1 MSFEPHW
8 KGAFIRLFE
17 MCKAHDGETVTI
29 LTESLS
35 RQVNVMLAA
44 AALAEMKVPAAILNV
59 PGKPPAPG
67 MPVIRSTG
75 ASNALSGESEA
86 CLLYTSPSPRDRSL
100 SRMPSSA

>member
-8 KGAFIRLFE
+8 KDAFIRLFE

-44 AALAEMKVPAAILNV
+44 AALAELKVPAAILNV
-59 PGKPPAPG
+59 QSKPPAPG
-67 MPVIRSTG
+67 TTG
-75 ASNALSGESEA
+75 
-86 CLLYTSPSPRDRSL
+86 
-100 SRMPSSA
+100 